1 MKIAALLI
9 VSSVIWAYVSV
20 EAKPKVLS
28 SSANKKINQ
37 YLDEIVDILAEEST
51 VSYKCTV
58 Y

>member
-9 VSSVIWAYVSV
+9 VSSVIWPYISV

-28 SSANKKINQ
+28 SSANKIINQ
-37 YLDEIVDILAEEST
+37 YLDDIVDIMAEEST